1 MAHTAK
7 TPKKPGFSPFLT
19 LFHPLSTP
27 GQAWP
32 KYPPQQGING
42 PLHSY
47 LTPFGTPGQKGQ
59 KVVILDPLFD
69 PFLALLALLARRA
82 QYCGSHSVKMA
93 HYTHIWPPL
102 QKGSKRGQKPVILDP
117 LFGPLFGPFGTPGQT
132 GPVPC
137 VLVRVNGPLQP
148 YLATPAKGGQKGGPK

>member
-1 MAHTAK
+1 MAQIQGVLGYLMAPPGPYGPYRQNTQN
-7 TPKKPGFSPFLT
+7 TGFSPFLT

-42 PLHSY
+42 PLQPY

-82 QYCGSHSVKMA
+82 QY
-93 HYTHIWPPL
+93 
-102 QKGSKRGQKPVILDP
+102 
-117 LFGPLFGPFGTPGQT
+117 
-132 GPVPC
+132 
-137 VLVRVNGPLQP
+137 
-148 YLATPAKGGQKGGPK
+148 PASW